1 MSKERTVLLRT
12 TSFSV
17 EAGEA
22 AVGARPATVASDEKQ
37 QSGEDVEAIRPVSWM
52 SSRRSPGP
60 SGPPLLTKA
69 LHSRAFVVSEG
80 VAMWK
85 VEVQVTHL

>member
-22 AVGARPATVASDEKQ
+22 AVGARPATVASDDQ
-37 QSGEDVEAIRPVSWM
+37 RQRGDALNYAVPAIS
-52 SSRRSPGP
+52 
-60 SGPPLLTKA
+60 
-69 LHSRAFVVSEG
+69 
-80 VAMWK
+80 
-85 VEVQVTHL
+85 HLRHMR

>member
-22 AVGARPATVASDEKQ
+22 AVGARPATVASD
-37 QSGEDVEAIRPVSWM
+37 DEAVVKT
-52 SSRRSPGP
+52 RSHE
-60 SGPPLLTKA
+60 A
-69 LHSRAFVVSEG
+69 
-80 VAMWK
+80 
-85 VEVQVTHL
+85 

>member
-22 AVGARPATVASDEKQ
+22 ALGARPATAALDEE
-37 QSGEDVEAIRPVSWM
+37 QS
-52 SSRRSPGP
+52 RSG
-60 SGPPLLTKA
+60 T
-69 LHSRAFVVSEG
+69 
-80 VAMWK
+80 
-85 VEVQVTHL
+85 

>member
-22 AVGARPATVASDEKQ
+22 AVRARPATVASDEQ
-37 QSGEDVEAIRPVSWM
+37 RTPGM
-52 SSRRSPGP
+52 S
-60 SGPPLLTKA
+60 
-69 LHSRAFVVSEG
+69 AFS
-80 VAMWK
+80 
-85 VEVQVTHL
+85 LSL

>member
-22 AVGARPATVASDEKQ
+22 AVGARPATVASDEYLQ
-37 QSGEDVEAIRPVSWM
+37 PAPRALGMESSSGLQAYTR
-52 SSRRSPGP
+52 
-60 SGPPLLTKA
+60 
-69 LHSRAFVVSEG
+69 LHQASA
-80 VAMWK
+80 AA
-85 VEVQVTHL
+85 

>member
-22 AVGARPATVASDEKQ
+22 AVGARPATVASDDKQ
-37 QSGEDVEAIRPVSWM
+37 HWPPTCFEENQGTS
-52 SSRRSPGP
+52 
-60 SGPPLLTKA
+60 PLLLPLRPELQRPA
-69 LHSRAFVVSEG
+69 SW
-80 VAMWK
+80 VAGNKLFPARLRRM
-85 VEVQVTHL
+85 

>member
-22 AVGARPATVASDEKQ
+22 AVGARPATVHRTTSDSDRTSE
-37 QSGEDVEAIRPVSWM
+37 
-52 SSRRSPGP
+52 
-60 SGPPLLTKA
+60 
-69 LHSRAFVVSEG
+69 VVSGRWPNGGFEEAAAQQDREPNAG
-80 VAMWK
+80 
-85 VEVQVTHL
+85 

>member
-22 AVGARPATVASDEKQ
+22 AVGARPATVASDDKAALAT
-37 QSGEDVEAIRPVSWM
+37 D
-52 SSRRSPGP
+52 
-60 SGPPLLTKA
+60 LL
-69 LHSRAFVVSEG
+69 
-80 VAMWK
+80 
-85 VEVQVTHL
+85 

>member
-22 AVGARPATVASDEKQ
+22 AVRARPATVASDE
-37 QSGEDVEAIRPVSWM
+37 
-52 SSRRSPGP
+52 
-60 SGPPLLTKA
+60 
-69 LHSRAFVVSEG
+69 
-80 VAMWK
+80 
-85 VEVQVTHL
+85 

>member
-22 AVGARPATVASDEKQ
+22 AVGARPATAAGRNRTLLGGIASAPREAEADPYG
-37 QSGEDVEAIRPVSWM
+37 SGMGDQDAIAALVSDLHWQIDQ
-52 SSRRSPGP
+52 RRY
-60 SGPPLLTKA
+60 
-69 LHSRAFVVSEG
+69 
-80 VAMWK
+80 
-85 VEVQVTHL
+85 

>member
-22 AVGARPATVASDEKQ
+22 AVGARPATVASDDKRESSDCA
-37 QSGEDVEAIRPVSWM
+37 SGCRLSREAALRAGVLRM
-52 SSRRSPGP
+52 EGSS
-60 SGPPLLTKA
+60 A
-69 LHSRAFVVSEG
+69 
-80 VAMWK
+80 
-85 VEVQVTHL
+85 